1 MRDSINNRKRITAII
16 PAYNEEA
23 RISAVLQAVTRAEL
37 VDEVLVVSDG
47 STDRTFETA
56 LCFPGVQAIRLETNQ
71 GKAAA
76 MTAGA
81 LYTDADLLVFLDAD
95 LVGLKPQHVD
105 KLVRPVLL
113 DWADMSIGV
122 FKGGRL
128 LTDLAQKIAPVI
140 SGQRAITRDL
150 FLSAGDISTLGM
162 GIELALTLWAIEEE
176 LRVCNVVIDG
186 VTHVMK
192 EEKLGPWKGSRARLR
207 MYCDI
212 ARVMGAGRQ
221 KRAELARA
229 RRAAAE
235 D

>member
-1 MRDSINNRKRITAII
+1 MRESTNNRKRVTAVI
-16 PAYNEEA
+16 PAYNEEG
-23 RISAVLQAVTRAEL
+23 RITQVLKAVTQAEL

-56 LCFPGVQAIRLETNQ
+56 LRYPGVQAIRLESNQ

-81 LYTDADLLVFLDAD
+81 LYTEADILVFLDAD
-95 LVGLKPQHVD
+95 LLGLRPQHVD
-105 KLVRPVLL
+105 KLVRPVLM
-113 DWADMSIGV
+113 DFADMSVGV
-122 FKGGRL
+122 FKGGRF
-128 LTDLAQKIAPVI
+128 LTDLAQKLAPVI
-140 SGQRAITRDL
+140 SGQRAIPRDL
-150 FLSAGDISTLGM
+150 FLSAGDVSSVGM
-162 GIELALTLWAIEEE
+162 GIELALTLWAIDEE

-192 EEKLGPWKGSRARLR
+192 EEKLGPLKGSAARLK